1 MKTMLTICTILF
13 CISYL
18 YSCSNNKSLQCKF
31 NTFKNT
37 DFSEFQNTNILYRKG
52 VYFIKYHDTTY
63 VIKRHIFSKQIYYTK
78 DVYNN
83 RENTLPQKDITI
95 IENILKSFDKLNI
108 QSLSVDNKANIYI
121 SVPWA
126 NQCTYYFLKLSP
138 KNTLIEIKKQ
148 YYQYYKDG
156 LYIDKKCAE

>member
-13 CISYL
+13 CISHL

-83 RENTLPQKDITI
+83 RENK
-95 IENILKSFDKLNI
+95 
-108 QSLSVDNKANIYI
+108 
-121 SVPWA
+121 
-126 NQCTYYFLKLSP
+126 
-138 KNTLIEIKKQ
+138 IK
-148 YYQYYKDG
+148 
-156 LYIDKKCAE
+156 ERH

>member
-13 CISYL
+13 CISHL

-83 RENTLPQKDITI
+83 RENTLPPKDITI

-121 SVPWA
+121 CAMGKPVHLLFFKTISQKHINRNKETILSV
-126 NQCTYYFLKLSP
+126 L
-138 KNTLIEIKKQ
+138 
-148 YYQYYKDG
+148 
-156 LYIDKKCAE
+156 

>member
-121 SVPWA
+121 YLCHGQTSA
-126 NQCTYYFLKLSP
+126 
-138 KNTLIEIKKQ
+138 LIIF
-148 YYQYYKDG
+148 
-156 LYIDKKCAE
+156 